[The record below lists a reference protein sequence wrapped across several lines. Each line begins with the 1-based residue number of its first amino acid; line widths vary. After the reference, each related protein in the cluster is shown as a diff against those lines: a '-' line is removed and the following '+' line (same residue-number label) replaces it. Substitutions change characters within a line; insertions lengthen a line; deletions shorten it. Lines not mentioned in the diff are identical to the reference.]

1 MANGPLLRAALLDTG
16 DTDGDGFELE
26 QGRGRDGADIVH
38 GSGVLFA
45 APPSFDFRPGYG
57 AALSFVC
64 HINAGSEYAREVE
77 FRDGSCA
84 YSSGVFDEFSQHNS
98 SRAFQEKEAM
108 VAETVIKTVNLK
120 CSFGEATA
128 LTNLNIEIR
137 ANEILGIIGPSNS
150 GKTTFLRALNRL
162 NYLNT
167 SYRQS
172 GEIIFEG
179 KDISQLSD
187 SVLRKKIGII
197 FALPQV
203 LPISI
208 FHNVAYG
215 PKVHGVKDKSKVTEM
230 VEKALKKAYLWDEV
244 KDRLDLSAMRLS
256 GGQQQR
262 LCIARTL
269 AVEPDVILY
278 DEPCSGLDP
287 ISTAKVEDAMREL
300 KKDYTQIL
308 VTNNTKQAA
317 RVSERCGFFLMGDLV
332 EIDETKTMFTNPKD
346 KRTDDYITGRF
357 G

>member
-1 MANGPLLRAALLDTG
+1 
-16 DTDGDGFELE
+16 
-26 QGRGRDGADIVH
+26 
-38 GSGVLFA
+38 
-45 APPSFDFRPGYG
+45 
-57 AALSFVC
+57 
-64 HINAGSEYAREVE
+64 
-77 FRDGSCA
+77 
-84 YSSGVFDEFSQHNS
+84 
-98 SRAFQEKEAM
+98 M
-108 VAETVIKTVNLK
+108 VAEAVIKTVNLK

-128 LTNLNIEIR
+128 LTNLNIEIY

-179 KDISQLSD
+179 RDIKELSD

-203 LPISI
+203 LPVSI
-208 FHNVAYG
+208 FNNVAYG
-215 PKVHGVKDKSKVTEM
+215 PKVHGVRDKTAVAGM
-230 VEKALKKAYLWDEV
+230 VENALKKAYLWDEV
-244 KDRLDLSAMRLS
+244 KDRLDLSATRLS

-269 AVEPDVILY
+269 ALEPDVILY

-287 ISTAKVEDAMREL
+287 ISTAKVEDAMREF

-317 RVSERCGFFLMGDLV
+317 RVSERCGFFLMGDMV
-332 EIDETKTMFTNPKD
+332 EIDETKKMFTNPKD